1 MGTFPSLPSALRWR
15 SSPTPTDAAEPR
27 SAGESSTAAATGPTS
42 TRRGRAADPTAP
54 SPAMFYPQLQAKLV
68 AMEKQGLYPGWKY
81 REEALTRELMQYRLM
96 LHLTLTMGGCYLGV
110 RALRILSQK
119 LLHRDWFQ
127 RTFFWATIPF
137 SFAGCALLR
146 NELHEFFPSLSR
158 AQNSLVCEEI
168 CPVLL
173 KHRQAYDRMLPP
185 SAFEACERYCRTHRL
200 PVPAARPS
208 T

>member
-81 REEALTRELMQYRLM
+81 REEALTREVVPQSPPCSPRSPSHSLPLN
-96 LHLTLTMGGCYLGV
+96 
-110 RALRILSQK
+110 
-119 LLHRDWFQ
+119 
-127 RTFFWATIPF
+127 
-137 SFAGCALLR
+137 ALLPPF
-146 NELHEFFPSLSR
+146 LSSFSLSL
-158 AQNSLVCEEI
+158 SLSHI
-168 CPVLL
+168 TPRLNL
-173 KHRQAYDRMLPP
+173 NLRP
-185 SAFEACERYCRTHRL
+185 SASIIPSSQTSKPRT
-200 PVPAARPS
+200 
-208 T
+208 